1 MALLDFNRKTSFNA
15 IPREDFQE
23 LILSTFN
30 SVAEVLGNSLGP
42 LGSTTTILDGM
53 YTSATK
59 DGWTI
64 FNHLRAGN
72 IYKAMI
78 FNLIKG
84 PCSRLNNTVGD
95 GTTTAVVLTSLIFK
109 AYSDHREEI
118 ERHYRLPREFT
129 AAWDSVVAE
138 LGEIIRGY
146 AKKLPREKVRDIAY
160 VASNGNDEIADN
172 LQRIY
177 DEATSPVV
185 KLRGSPTNHSYVE
198 AIRGFDFPANLTDDA
213 YVKNEDLSATYE
225 NLRVLVFDF
234 KVDSE
239 IFEKVIVPIN
249 TVYRSMKLKL
259 LVIAPAYDEL
269 LVKTVMRQ
277 YASTEWRMNEQQF
290 NLIISQYLYGKL
302 EGDQLDNLAVLLRTK
317 KITRYEADDLVKE
330 LGKLDDD
337 GDLFGWLEELETDRG
352 AIENQPFD
360 RRQFIGLAPVARL
373 SVHNGSTFSGFDTA
387 GNLRYQQALDT
398 AIRNR
403 DEIVAKTEADKQNF
417 SMEVARANANIAQ
430 LTMETYIYYVGAD
443 SSLQADVLSTAVDD
457 VIKAVS
463 SAIKHG
469 TVPGCQVSIILACDQ
484 LLNRL
489 AAEPDPLKAEIVG
502 VIRSAVIE
510 LYSKVLMGP
519 NGNGMSEDEF
529 FRILAVSTM
538 MRQAYDLESQIIS
551 DSLITSVE
559 TDLNVLAAASD
570 LIKLLISGNQCV
582 YLDSTLN
589 NSENI
594 DI

>member
-1 MALLDFNRKTSFNA
+1 MALLDFNRKTSLNA
-15 IPREDFQE
+15 IPKEDFQE

-84 PCSRLNNTVGD
+84 PCSKLNNTVGD

-109 AYSDHREEI
+109 AYREHYAEI

-138 LGEIIRGY
+138 LSEIIRGY
-146 AKKLPREKVRDIAY
+146 ADELPREKVRDIAY
-160 VASNGNDEIADN
+160 VASNGNDEIANN

-177 DEATSPVV
+177 DEAASPVV

-225 NLRVLVFDF
+225 NLRVMVFDF

-249 TVYRSMKLKL
+249 TVYRSMGLKL
-259 LVIAPAYDEL
+259 LIVAPAYDEL

-277 YASTEWRMNEQQF
+277 YASTEWRLNDQQF
-290 NLIISQYLYGKL
+290 NLIVSQYLYGKL
-302 EGDQLDNLAVLLRTK
+302 DGDQLDNFTILLRTK
-317 KITRYEADDLVKE
+317 KITRYEADDIVRE
-330 LGKLDDD
+330 LTRLEND
-337 GDLFGWLEELETDRG
+337 GDLFDWLNELETERSR
-352 AIENQPFD
+352 IEDQPFD
-360 RRQFIGLAPVARL
+360 YRQFIGLAPIARL
-373 SVHNGSTFSGFDTA
+373 SVHGGSTFSGFDTA
-387 GNLRYQQALDT
+387 SNPRYQRALEAAT
-398 AIRNR
+398 ERR
-403 DEIVAKTEADKQNF
+403 DEILARTEADKQNF
-417 SMEVARANANIAQ
+417 SMEVAKANANIAQ
-430 LTMETYIYYVGAD
+430 LKMETYIYYVGAD

-457 VIKAVS
+457 VIKAVG
-463 SAIKHG
+463 SAVKHG
-469 TVPGCQVSIILACDQ
+469 TVPGCQVSIIRACDQ
-484 LLNRL
+484 ILTRL
-489 AAEPDPLKAEIVG
+489 AAEPDPLRGEIVS
-502 VIRSAVIE
+502 VIRAATIE

-519 NGNGMSEDEF
+519 NGNGMPEDEF

-538 MRQAYDLESQIIS
+538 MGKAYDLESQTIS